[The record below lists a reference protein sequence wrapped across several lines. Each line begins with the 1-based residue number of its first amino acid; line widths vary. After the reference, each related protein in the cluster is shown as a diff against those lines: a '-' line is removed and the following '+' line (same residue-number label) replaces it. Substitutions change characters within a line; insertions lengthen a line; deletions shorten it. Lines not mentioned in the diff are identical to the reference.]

1 MSFISYTPE
10 GIGNRIGVATPNQT
24 IKNIKDIEGNLTSDN
39 FRNQGLEVRNF
50 KRGVVTPRIGRSKF
64 VNLAST
70 FFVSPVINNK
80 LISTNH
86 VIGPF
91 TDYQEEMLI
100 ECSFA
105 FEVQGTVSGF
115 ATNVDKYPDL
125 YFHIVHGDKSIL
137 NPHDEIL
144 ATRRRFRS
152 NRQDG
157 NRLVAGTYG
166 AAFVWKK
173 ADWVSTSPIYFGVTV
188 RDTTNL
194 NNSNATSFHYTVKI
208 LQFTLTGREYFK

>member
-10 GIGNRIGVATPNQT
+10 AIGNRIGVATPNQT

-50 KRGVVTPRIGRSKF
+50 KREVVSSRIGPSKF
-64 VNLAST
+64 VQLAST
-70 FFVSPVINNK
+70 FNVSPVINNK
-80 LISTNH
+80 LISSNH

-91 TDYQEEMLI
+91 TEYQEEMLI

-105 FEVQGTVSGF
+105 FEVQGFVSASG
-115 ATNVDKYPDL
+115 TNVDKYPDL
-125 YFHIVHGDKSIL
+125 YFHIVHGDNNIL
-137 NPHDEIL
+137 NPHTEIL

-152 NRQDG
+152 NRSHG
-157 NRLVAGTYG
+157 NRLVAGSYG

-194 NNSNATSFHYTVKI
+194 NNSIATSFHYTVKI
-208 LQFTLTGREYFK
+208 LQFTLTGREYYK